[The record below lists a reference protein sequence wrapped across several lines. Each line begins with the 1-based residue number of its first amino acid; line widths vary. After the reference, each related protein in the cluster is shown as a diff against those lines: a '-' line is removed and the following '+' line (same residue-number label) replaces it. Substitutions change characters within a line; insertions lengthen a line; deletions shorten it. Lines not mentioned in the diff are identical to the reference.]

1 MLSRL
6 DCIDGLQSFN
16 RSRIL
21 NFGKPSEPVIRFWM
35 ENFETEA
42 DSEDENGTPPIS
54 GTQGRRQRGGPVVP
68 GPPFEICAPHFILV
82 AWLLHTSNTVF
93 KNCTPLLGFDSS
105 FCFLAPPAAK
115 LWRRACWYLSQS
127 LRSMMKSFRITVCLC
142 LFLIIPTLCQLI
154 LEIHT

>member
-35 ENFETEA
+35 ENVETEA

-54 GTQGRRQRGGPVVP
+54 GTQGRR
-68 GPPFEICAPHFILV
+68 
-82 AWLLHTSNTVF
+82 
-93 KNCTPLLGFDSS
+93 
-105 FCFLAPPAAK
+105 
-115 LWRRACWYLSQS
+115 
-127 LRSMMKSFRITVCLC
+127 
-142 LFLIIPTLCQLI
+142 
-154 LEIHT
+154 